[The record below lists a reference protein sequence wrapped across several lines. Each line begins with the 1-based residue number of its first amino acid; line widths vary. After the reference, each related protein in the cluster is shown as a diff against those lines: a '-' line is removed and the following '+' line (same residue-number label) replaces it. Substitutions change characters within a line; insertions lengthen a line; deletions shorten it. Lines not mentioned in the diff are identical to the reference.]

1 MDFSSPLYPTLMPPQ
16 REDNYLKRMALK
28 QTLRKLGKIHFLLIE
43 ETHWL
48 YEEDFLKVYL
58 VNKAKALFF

>member
-1 MDFSSPLYPTLMPPQ
+1 
-16 REDNYLKRMALK
+16 MALK